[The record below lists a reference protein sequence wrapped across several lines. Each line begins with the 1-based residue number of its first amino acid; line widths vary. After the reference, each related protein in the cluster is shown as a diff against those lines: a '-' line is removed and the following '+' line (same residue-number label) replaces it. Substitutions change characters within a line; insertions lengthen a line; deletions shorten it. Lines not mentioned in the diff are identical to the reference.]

1 LPLWRNYFCIGLIFF
16 KKKSPNDLGG
26 IFAKKKLVGRLF
38 GSFGDFSQKHLV
50 TPTLDEN
57 VDTFNQKHFR

>member
-1 LPLWRNYFCIGLIFF
+1 
-16 KKKSPNDLGG
+16 LGG

-38 GSFGDFSQKHLV
+38 GSIGDFSQKHLV